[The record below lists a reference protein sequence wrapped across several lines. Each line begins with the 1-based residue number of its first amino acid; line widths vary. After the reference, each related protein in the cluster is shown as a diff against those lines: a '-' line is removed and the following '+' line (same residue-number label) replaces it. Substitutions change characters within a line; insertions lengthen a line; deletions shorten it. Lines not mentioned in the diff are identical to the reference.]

1 MILTADQLQS
11 TLEKRIT
18 DAGLAKYYERERSQ
32 FLDFFFG
39 EVFVELVLND
49 GFVLSD
55 AEKVVGQTTEEL
67 AQQGIQLDSV
77 VRAVWDVMSVEYAG
91 GTALA
96 ADEFRVVVRAGR
108 RRHQLRVNVSFAA
121 TEILRHKL
129 GLSNSAGEDDL
140 RPEYFLREI
149 LTPRVQEFVEH
160 ALSRGGTSYWD
171 PLQEDSPM
179 LLTATDMSFLL
190 GQSTTFDELRQAIS
204 DAFDAPVLES
214 FLRSLSSSH
223 AKVRDFDAVLPS
235 LSSMLGGA
243 YRSTETFSISARE
256 LYQRLERPEQ
266 ELLKKYFEGKIQ
278 QLQSDSRFSAIVNE
292 FSDVLS

>member
-1 MILTADQLQS
+1 
-11 TLEKRIT
+11 
-18 DAGLAKYYERERSQ
+18 
-32 FLDFFFG
+32 
-39 EVFVELVLND
+39 
-49 GFVLSD
+49 
-55 AEKVVGQTTEEL
+55 
-67 AQQGIQLDSV
+67 
-77 VRAVWDVMSVEYAG
+77 
-91 GTALA
+91 
-96 ADEFRVVVRAGR
+96 
-108 RRHQLRVNVSFAA
+108 
-121 TEILRHKL
+121 
-129 GLSNSAGEDDL
+129 
-140 RPEYFLREI
+140 
-149 LTPRVQEFVEH
+149 
-160 ALSRGGTSYWD
+160 
-171 PLQEDSPM
+171 M